1 MEDEATQVTP
11 AMLAVALGGLFAG
24 ALVGWFFRGVALI
37 AAADHREVAKPDD
50 GLCIGWE
57 PSEPKRDL
65 AAMNFTAVPELRAL
79 TKDER
84 LRCARGMPELLPS
97 AAEMT
102 GEILVDDK
110 SELIAKVTADRSF
123 YEGLHAHIKHA
134 RDDAN
139 TLLEMI
145 ESAEGGASH
154 WRRRTLPPLKGAPKL
169 TSSPAR
175 SP

>member
-1 MEDEATQVTP
+1 MQVTP
-11 AMLAVALGGLFAG
+11 AILAVALGGLFAG

-134 RDDAN
+134 RNDAN

-145 ESAEGGASH
+145 ESAEGRLSVALEAVDAAATKRGAQVDF
-154 WRRRTLPPLKGAPKL
+154 
-169 TSSPAR
+169 
-175 SP
+175 

>member
-1 MEDEATQVTP
+1 
-11 AMLAVALGGLFAG
+11 
-24 ALVGWFFRGVALI
+24 
-37 AAADHREVAKPDD
+37 
-50 GLCIGWE
+50 
-57 PSEPKRDL
+57 
-65 AAMNFTAVPELRAL
+65 
-79 TKDER
+79 
-84 LRCARGMPELLPS
+84 MPELLPS

-145 ESAEGGASH
+145 ESAEGGSASH
-154 WRRRTLPPLKGAPKL
+154 WRRRTLPPLKGAQL
-169 TSSPAR
+169 TVPPEALEPIRRQRSVAR
-175 SP
+175 GVLDIAMPQVACSARVSMPSFASL

>member
-1 MEDEATQVTP
+1 MQVTP
-11 AMLAVALGGLFAG
+11 AILAVALGGLFAG

-50 GLCIGWE
+50 GLSIIGLE

-65 AAMNFTAVPELRAL
+65 AAMNFAAVPELRAL

-84 LRCARGMPELLPS
+84 LRCARGMLELLPS

-110 SELIAKVTADRSF
+110 SELIAKGHRRSELLRRAACTHQPR
-123 YEGLHAHIKHA
+123 EGRRQHAF
-134 RDDAN
+134 RDD
-139 TLLEMI
+139 
-145 ESAEGGASH
+145 
-154 WRRRTLPPLKGAPKL
+154 
-169 TSSPAR
+169 
-175 SP
+175 

>member
-1 MEDEATQVTP
+1 MEDEAMQVTP
-11 AMLAVALGGLFAG
+11 AILAVALGGLFAG

-50 GLCIGWE
+50 GLSIIGLE

-65 AAMNFTAVPELRAL
+65 AAMNFAAVPELRAL

-84 LRCARGMPELLPS
+84 VRCARGMLELLPS

-102 GEILVDDK
+102 GEVLVDHK

-134 RDDAN
+134 RNDAN

-145 ESAEGGASH
+145 ESAEGRLSVALEAVDAAATKRGAQVDF
-154 WRRRTLPPLKGAPKL
+154 
-169 TSSPAR
+169 
-175 SP
+175 

>member
-84 LRCARGMPELLPS
+84 LRCARGMLELLPS

-102 GEILVDDK
+102 GEVLVDHK

-134 RDDAN
+134 RNDAN

-145 ESAEGGASH
+145 ESAEGRLSVALEAADAAATKGGAQVDF
-154 WRRRTLPPLKGAPKL
+154 
-169 TSSPAR
+169 
-175 SP
+175 

>member
-1 MEDEATQVTP
+1 MQVTP
-11 AMLAVALGGLFAG
+11 AILAVALGGLFAG

-145 ESAEGGASH
+145 ESAEGRLSVALEAVDAAATKRGAQVDF
-154 WRRRTLPPLKGAPKL
+154 
-169 TSSPAR
+169 
-175 SP
+175 